1 MNEKE
6 RILYLREQLHEH
18 NYKYYVLNQPD
29 ISDQDFDFL
38 MHELQDLEAKHPELY
53 DANSPT
59 QRVGSDLNQN
69 FTQVAHKYPMLSL
82 ANTYNEQDVA
92 DWYESV
98 SRGLAGEPFEV
109 CCEMKY
115 DGLSISLTYV
125 DGKLVSGVTRGDGV
139 HGDDVTANVKTIRCI
154 PLVLKEGTGYPKE
167 FEIRGEILMPWKVF
181 EQLNAE
187 REAAEE
193 PLFANPRNA
202 ASGTLKSQNSKL
214 VASRRLDAYLYY
226 LLGDNLPAEGHYEN
240 LQAAAHWGF
249 KISQGMKKVGS
260 LEEIYEFINYWDTER
275 KNLPV
280 ATDGIVLKVNSLRQ
294 QRALGYT
301 AKSPRWAIAYKFKAE
316 RACTRLNEVIYQVG
330 RTGAVTPVAN
340 MDPVQLAGTIV
351 KRATLNNEDFI
362 RSFDLHIGDYVYVEK
377 GGEIIPKIVGVAVE
391 KRQQDA
397 VPVEFIKTCP
407 ECGTPLVRYE
417 GEAAHYCPNDTGCP
431 PQIKGRIEHF
441 IARRAMNIDSLG
453 PETVDEYYRRGLI
466 HNIADLY
473 KIQVQDINGTGNR
486 ERSAQKIVNGIEASK
501 KVPFERVVFAL
512 GIRFVGETSA
522 RLLAR
527 RFKTMDALQ
536 VATMQQLM
544 DIDGVGEVIAKS
556 VITYFANPV
565 NQEIVARLRSY
576 SLQMQLSEE
585 QIEGTSDKLSGKSI
599 VISGVFTKH
608 SRDEY
613 KALIEKNGGKNV
625 GSISGKTS
633 FILAGDNM
641 GPSKLQKAEKLGVPL
656 VDEATFLEMIGEA
669 NAESESTS
677 TPTVEPDGQLSLF

>member
-29 ISDQDFDFL
+29 ISDQEFDFL

-260 LEEIYEFINYWDTER
+260 LEEIYQFINYWDTER

-316 RACTRLNEVIYQVG
+316 RACTRLNEVTYQVG

-536 VATMQQLM
+536 AATMQQLM

-576 SLQMQLSEE
+576 GLQMQLSEE
-585 QIEGTSDKLSGKSI
+585 QIEGTSDRLSGKSI

-633 FILAGDNM
+633 FILAGENM

-656 VDEATFLEMIGEA
+656 VDEATFLEMIGET
-669 NAESESTS
+669 NAESESAS